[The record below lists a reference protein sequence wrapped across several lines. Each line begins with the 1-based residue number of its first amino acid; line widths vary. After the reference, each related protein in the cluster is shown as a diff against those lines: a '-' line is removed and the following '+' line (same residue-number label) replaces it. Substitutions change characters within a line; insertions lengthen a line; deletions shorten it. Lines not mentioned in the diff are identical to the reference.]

1 MIFLKSIRK
10 SIVCLLL
17 LVLALPV
24 QAQETIARLK
34 YEEAE
39 EAFAAG
45 KYETTLAKLAEVEKM
60 LKSSNSK
67 ILYLRIMAQDQWW
80 KSKPTP
86 DPELIAR
93 LKKDCGIYM
102 AKYENQEGI
111 EDKFRDVYRLSEALN
126 IFSVSEQMIANAG
139 KGVLQD
145 MEQLALSY
153 ELLNNHEKAISWYTK
168 AAAAGSSNAM
178 VKLVW
183 YHEERL
189 ILKGDVVKMHE
200 LLNRAMA
207 AGNALAYGV
216 KGRLLLTGVG
226 SDMDTVKANE
236 VFKQGYDIALPGAE
250 KGDVESMY
258 ATGVIL
264 ANSDIPA
271 PVGGVTWLE
280 RAAEQGHADA
290 RYAAACFYSSRK
302 RQDRLDS
309 AKAMYWFEQ
318 AEQHQDK
325 RIYTWLGNMY
335 YYRAGVVKN
344 KARAEAY
351 YRKGDSCGDARCAR
365 NLGIMHFNRDVAERS
380 DEKSTTALFNK
391 AVQGGCYNAYVWLGV
406 MYLQGT
412 HVSINYPQAAAY
424 FQKGVEA
431 GDANSMVLLGWM
443 YQIERVDGTANYD
456 KAIEL
461 MQQAIN
467 NGEGLGWGYL
477 ADIWMNKRKGIPAD
491 YNKALLYYL
500 KGASLGSPYCM
511 GRMAYLFEN
520 GDGFRKNKQAAA
532 EWTQK
537 YNRLKEN

>member
-1 MIFLKSIRK
+1 MIRK
-10 SIVCLLL
+10 LPYLLFAVML
-17 LVLALPV
+17 ITYSGI
-24 QAQETIARLK
+24 AQNTTIAKLK

-45 KYETTLAKLAEVEKM
+45 KYSTALEKLDETEQL
-60 LKSSNSK
+60 LKSSNPK
-67 ILYLRIMAQDQWW
+67 TLYLRIMALDQWW
-80 KSKPTP
+80 KSKALP
-86 DPELIAR
+86 DLELIAR
-93 LKKDCGIYM
+93 LKKDCNIYLS
-102 AKYENQEGI
+102 KYENQEGI
-111 EDKFRDVYRLSEALN
+111 EDKFRDVYKLNEALN
-126 IFSVSEQMIANAG
+126 IFSISEQMMANAN
-139 KGVLQD
+139 KGVVKD

-168 AAAAGSSNAM
+168 AAAAGSSSAM

-189 ILKGDVVKMHE
+189 ILKGDVVKMNE

-216 KGRLLLTGVG
+216 KGRFLLTGVG

-280 RAAEQGHADA
+280 RAAEAGHADA
-290 RYAAACFYSSRK
+290 RYAAACFYSSRR

-325 RIYTWLGNMY
+325 RIYMWLGNMY

-380 DEKSTTALFNK
+380 DEKSTTALLNK
-391 AVQGGCYNAYVWLGV
+391 AVQGGCYNAYVWLGT
-406 MYLQGT
+406 MYLHGT
-412 HVSINYPQAAAY
+412 HVSVNYPQAITY

-431 GDANSMVLLGWM
+431 GDANSMVVLGWM
-443 YQIERVDGTANYD
+443 YQIERVDGTANFD

-461 MQQAIN
+461 MQQGIN

-477 ADIWMNKRKGIPAD
+477 ADIWMHKRKGIPAD
-491 YNKALLYYL
+491 YNKALHYYI
-500 KGASLGSPYCM
+500 KGASLGSTYCM

-520 GDGFRKNKQAAA
+520 GDGFRKNKQSAA